1 MKDMLKRVL
10 ALALIG
16 LLSTQLVSPV
26 GMVYAAQASLGRA
39 DAVGQSA
46 SVSLGSSQGESQGG
60 DASSASAEAPAS
72 SQTYDSG
79 EVTAPSS
86 QALSA
91 QAPQQ
96 DSGSTDEQTQQHKPV
111 PGADG
116 PTSPTNAS
124 THLDIDSSDLLSP
137 EEIME
142 AQINPSAGQG
152 RVTFGTLLI
161 FAEQY
166 LGVPYVWGGKDINR
180 DGGFDCSGFVNWVF
194 NHVAGTNINSYL
206 TNAASIYSRYTTP
219 ISEANAQPGDIVFF
233 KGTYGRDMNY
243 ITHVGIYCGNGIMID
258 AGDPIGYDRV
268 TDIHNVYGR
277 VASRV
282 YGRMKGVTVEQRGL
296 DLGRFAQLHVSDAV
310 FNGSAATPSVQ
321 VFSRVAGTTALRQ
334 GVDYD
339 VSFKNNTGVGTGW
352 VTVTGKGRY
361 SGSLTKSFDI
371 LNPQDVVANGTYEI
385 ASTLGGSPVLD
396 IANGSLGA
404 GARAQLYS
412 RNGTD
417 AQRFV
422 ITREGSG
429 FYTIKNAKSGLF
441 LASASASDLRDGVKV
456 TQQAIDW
463 SPRTQWMIK
472 KQGSGYLIASAAD
485 SSIVIDVPGASNRA
499 GTGLQVYGR
508 NNSAAQVWSLKLVE
522 SAAQTRANLDALA
535 RIHASDLADGYYLIN
550 TANSSSAVID
560 TVGGGATNGT
570 RLQLYGINK
579 SAAQIWRVTHDSKGY
594 VTLANVRTGLAFDVS
609 GGSTAPG
616 TRVQLWESNGVWA
629 QKWIA
634 VKSGSHYSLIS
645 GLDKNLRLA
654 AAGGKTANGTAIV
667 VNRASGGKTQSLTF
681 RKSDDSVEG
690 LAQGLTA
697 WSGADDAVW
706 TDNGLMSPE
715 WEAGR
720 GGLSAV
726 R

>member
-1 MKDMLKRVL
+1 MKDLLKRVL
-10 ALALIG
+10 AMALVG
-16 LLSTQLVSPV
+16 LLGTQLVSPAV
-26 GMVYAAQASLGRA
+26 MAYAAQASLDRSG
-39 DAVGQSA
+39 AVGQSA
-46 SVSLGSSQGESQGG
+46 SISLDSGQGESQGG
-60 DASSASAEAPAS
+60 GASGASADPSASQHPF
-72 SQTYDSG
+72 DSG
-79 EVTAPSS
+79 EIAPQSS
-86 QALSA
+86 QAAGA
-91 QAPQQ
+91 QAASK
-96 DSGSTDEQTQQHKPV
+96 DAGATDEQSREHKPV

-166 LGVPYVWGGKDINR
+166 LGIPYVWGGKDINR

-194 NHVAGTNINSYL
+194 NHVAGTDINSYL

-296 DLGRFAQLHVSDAV
+296 DLGRFAQLHVSDTV
-310 FNGSAATPSVQ
+310 FNGSAAQPSVR
-321 VFSRVAGTTALRQ
+321 VFSRVAGTTELKR

-339 VSFKNNTGVGTGW
+339 VSYKNNTGVGTGW

-385 ASTLGGSPVLD
+385 VSSLGGGPVLD
-396 IANGSLGA
+396 IANASLSA
-404 GARAQLYS
+404 GARAQLYT

-429 FYTIKNAKSGLF
+429 FYTIKNVKSGLF
-441 LASASASDLRDGVKV
+441 LASSGASDLRDGVKI

-499 GTGLQVYGR
+499 GTGLQVYSR
-508 NNSAAQVWSLKLVE
+508 NNSAAQVWSLKLIE
-522 SAAQTRANLDALA
+522 SAEQTRANLDALA

-560 TVGGGATNGT
+560 AVGGGAVSGT

-579 SAAQIWRVTHDSKGY
+579 SAAQIWHVTHDSRGY
-594 VTLANVRTGLAFDVS
+594 VTIANVRTGLAFDVS

-634 VKSGSHYSLIS
+634 AKSGSHYTLIS

-667 VNRASGGKTQSLTF
+667 VNRADGSKAQSLTF
-681 RKSDDSVEG
+681 RKSDDSVAG
-690 LAQGLTA
+690 FAQGLTA
-697 WSGADDAVW
+697 GSGSDDTVW